1 MRWKGASSNLGVTK
15 KIFVT
20 IKSLSQQ
27 IFVSINLC
35 FNKFF
40 VLLVM
45 FSAWSSAWGLQD
57 DDDDD
62 DDDVALVY
70 NSRI

>member
-1 MRWKGASSNLGVTK
+1 MVMMMDEMEGRLLQPGSNK

-40 VLLVM
+40 VLFVM
-45 FSAWSSAWGLQD
+45 FSGGSSAWG
-57 DDDDD
+57 
-62 DDDVALVY
+62 
-70 NSRI
+70 RKIPK